1 MFSKLGEEW
10 FDDYWINYKKIQV
23 KQNGRYKTITNLK
36 DFVLY
41 RKGDINLIVGKNNG
55 DNKNE
60 S

>member
-41 RKGDINLIVGKNNG
+41 RKGDINLIVGKNNV